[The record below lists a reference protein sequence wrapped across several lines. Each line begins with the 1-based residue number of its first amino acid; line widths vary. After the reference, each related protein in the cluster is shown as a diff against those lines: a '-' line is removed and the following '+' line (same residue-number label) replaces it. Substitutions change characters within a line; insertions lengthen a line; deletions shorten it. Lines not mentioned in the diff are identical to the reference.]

1 MKANKASK
9 ANNANNA
16 NKANKATTA
25 RQGHMPLTDDV
36 ARYEQLMERLM
47 IGFKARM
54 MQVCKAGD
62 LTPPQ
67 FFALMTICRL
77 GRTKMSPLGD
87 ELGLSMG
94 AASTLIDRLVTR
106 GLVTRDADP
115 SDRRAVFVCL
125 SPKGEEVLAEAK
137 AARRVLLSQ
146 VFDQLDQDERSR
158 VLASLETL
166 AGAWDALPPVG
177 HAGHVGLACIVEE

>member
-1 MKANKASK
+1 
-9 ANNANNA
+9 
-16 NKANKATTA
+16 
-25 RQGHMPLTDDV
+25 MPLTDDV
-36 ARYEQLMERLM
+36 AQYEQLMERLM
-47 IGFKARM
+47 ISFKGRM

-67 FFALMTICRL
+67 FFALMTISRL

-106 GLVTRDADP
+106 GMVVRDADP

-137 AARRVLLSQ
+137 SARRELLTL
-146 VFDQLDQDERSR
+146 VFDQLSPDERAH
-158 VLASLETL
+158 VLTSLELL
-166 AGAWDALPPVG
+166 AGAWNALPAAG
-177 HAGHVGLACIVEE
+177 HAGLACIVDE